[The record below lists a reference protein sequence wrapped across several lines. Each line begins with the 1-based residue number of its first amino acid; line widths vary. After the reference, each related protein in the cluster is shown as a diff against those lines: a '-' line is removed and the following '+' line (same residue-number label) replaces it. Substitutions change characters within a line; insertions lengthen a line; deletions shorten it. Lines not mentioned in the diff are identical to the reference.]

1 MRSYEYRKSKSSV
14 LWKLKEKEK
23 FVPNQVL
30 LTVSNLCLLS
40 FIYEFYQGPK
50 PVKIEGWRRLD
61 WAGKASKES
70 CTGQKWKSLKSPIM
84 LIYGLRAAQGGEW

>member
-1 MRSYEYRKSKSSV
+1 MKSYEYRKNKSSV
-14 LWKLKEKEK
+14 FWKLKEKEK
-23 FVPNQVL
+23 LVPSQVL
-30 LTVSNLCLLS
+30 LTVRNVCLLS

-50 PVKIEGWRRLD
+50 PMKVEGWRRLG

-84 LIYGLRAAQGGEW
+84 LINGLRAAQGGER